1 MSHLNNVVDN
11 QSIAMDLPDP
21 QQYAAAFATALRDQ
35 LTKQVVPPAVCPAEP
50 APLNLNTDVCVFV
63 GGRFLPR
70 GGAPDFPRRRVLAVQ
85 DFELQTNLCV
95 NHNNNMCHSCNLE
108 FDNYG
113 NFLIR
118 GSQKYRGA
126 NALGQYA
133 VYFMRSTECIA
144 APTTDILAL
153 TLTSL
158 MQNVA
163 RVPTLRQQI
172 ICDDWAKV
180 KCTAGHTDKC
190 PEPPPHSHTW
200 CPGRG
205 ACNSKSHSSS
215 FPEGSKAR
223 MFAFHPDD
231 LSAEQRDGA
240 VELCNFLES
249 HFRSIMDPFYRALHV
264 LQAVIP
270 KTAPVPAPESA
281 PATDAAQAST
291 APTDWAAVETV
302 REEALANVSAYELVN
317 RLLREELASLMA
329 THAAAREQ
337 LLGVTDER
345 NALVRKTAEYEGELL
360 MARRLQERPPLLPPC
375 KVCSEELP
383 RLRALVGGAE
393 HTQLERLKAANEVM
407 RKRCDASQQ
416 EARELVNELRESAA
430 RAQAAQSADAAA
442 ISRLKNELTISH
454 DTVRSVREKL
464 RDARSAADHA
474 AQALAAAKPA
484 DTSREGIIASLYAQI
499 DELKTACSRA
509 DDRAAKAVAR
519 EKAAQA
525 RVAEIAAVVAA
536 AVGSRSESKPESE
549 PEPESDD
556 YDPETAVLI
565 ANARKNG
572 YAPYPG
578 KRG

>member
-35 LTKQVVPPAVCPAEP
+35 LTKQVAPPAVCPAEP

-70 GGAPDFPRRRVLAVQ
+70 GSAPDFPRRRVLAKQ
-85 DFELQTNLCV
+85 ESSLQTSLCSNHYV
-95 NHNNNMCHSCNLE
+95 NVCQSFDLE

-113 NFLIR
+113 NFLFL
-118 GSQKYRGA
+118 GNPKYGGA
-126 NALGQYA
+126 NTLCQHA

-153 TLTSL
+153 TLATL
-158 MQNVA
+158 MQQVG
-163 RVPTLRQQI
+163 RIPTLRQNI

-190 PEPPPHSHTW
+190 PEPPPHTHTR

-205 ACNSKSHSSS
+205 TCNNVIHGSS
-215 FPEGSKAR
+215 FPADSKAR
-223 MFAFHPDD
+223 MFAGHPDD

-249 HFRSIMDPFYRALHV
+249 HFRSVLDPFYRALHV
-264 LQAVIP
+264 QQEVMRRA
-270 KTAPVPAPESA
+270 APVPAPESA

-302 REEALANVSAYELVN
+302 REEALANVSAYELAN

-329 THAAAREQ
+329 THAAVREQ

-345 NALVRKTAEYEGELL
+345 NVLVRKTAEYEGELL
-360 MARRLQERPPLLPPC
+360 VARRLQERPPLPPPC

-393 HTQLERLKAANEVM
+393 HTQLERLKATNEVM
-407 RKRCDASQQ
+407 RKRCDVSQQ
-416 EARELVNELRESAA
+416 EARELVNELQESAA

-454 DTVRSVREKL
+454 DTIRAVREKL

-509 DDRAAKAVAR
+509 DERAAKAVAR
-519 EKAAQA
+519 EKAAQT

-536 AVGSRSESKPESE
+536 AVGSRSEPKPESE
-549 PEPESDD
+549 PEPEDD
-556 YDPETAVLI
+556 DDHETAVLI

-572 YAPYPG
+572 YAPYPS